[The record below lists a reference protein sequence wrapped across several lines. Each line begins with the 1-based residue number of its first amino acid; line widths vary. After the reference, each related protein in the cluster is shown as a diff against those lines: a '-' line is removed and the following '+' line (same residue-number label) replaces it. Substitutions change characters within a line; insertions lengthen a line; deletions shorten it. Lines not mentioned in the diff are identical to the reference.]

1 AGRSGRARTC
11 DPRFWRPVLYQL
23 SYTPTNPA
31 SPRVR
36 AAFKHRGRPDCKG
49 EAQGERLFM
58 PRLLGH
64 SSSSTSTAPPETSRT
79 ANPAPPPRIPQKAP
93 PLPEATPE
101 TLGLPRPRLQA
112 MSDAFKREID
122 KGTVPGVT
130 VLVARRGQVG
140 WFEALGRQN
149 PATSA
154 SMTRD

>member
-1 AGRSGRARTC
+1 MGPKVKISARRTGSDRLPQTRSGSRAYQTRMERDPSFTLRLILSWLSGLAGRSGRARTC

-64 SSSSTSTAPPETSRT
+64 SSSSTRRAP
-79 ANPAPPPRIPQKAP
+79 
-93 PLPEATPE
+93 
-101 TLGLPRPRLQA
+101 
-112 MSDAFKREID
+112 
-122 KGTVPGVT
+122 
-130 VLVARRGQVG
+130 
-140 WFEALGRQN
+140 
-149 PATSA
+149 
-154 SMTRD
+154 